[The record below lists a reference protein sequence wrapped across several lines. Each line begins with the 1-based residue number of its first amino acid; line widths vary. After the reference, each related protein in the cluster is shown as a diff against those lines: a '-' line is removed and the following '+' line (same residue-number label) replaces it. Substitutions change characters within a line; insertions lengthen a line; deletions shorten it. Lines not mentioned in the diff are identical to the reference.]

1 MNLSQQIDINKI
13 NGSNTN
19 INSNIKESKTFTI
32 NSLPILNLQDEEEES
47 SSNYYYNDQVN
58 STYKPSPP
66 TRKKEKEKEKI
77 KIKNHKNKN
86 LSCVINSTKKAK
98 KPRENYN
105 PLEGSIIKDQN
116 ELNILTYRIH
126 GNKYNIIF
134 NLLYKASEDKDK
146 SSIFH
151 RKCDQAQTTLVLIET
166 KKGVRFGG
174 FTKRTWR
181 GVSTEKFDND
191 AFLFSLDKRQIYNL
205 IKGKNA
211 IGCYSDFGPIFSGGF
226 KIFDDFFKNG
236 GCIFV
241 DKEKNYKLSQNNEL
255 TGGEE
260 KFEINEIEVYE
271 IKIA

>member
-1 MNLSQQIDINKI
+1 MNL
-13 NGSNTN
+13 
-19 INSNIKESKTFTI
+19 
-32 NSLPILNLQDEEEES
+32 
-47 SSNYYYNDQVN
+47 
-58 STYKPSPP
+58 
-66 TRKKEKEKEKI
+66 
-77 KIKNHKNKN
+77 
-86 LSCVINSTKKAK
+86 
-98 KPRENYN
+98 
-105 PLEGSIIKDQN
+105 
-116 ELNILTYRIH
+116 LTYRIH

-151 RKCDQAQTTLVLIET
+151 KKCDQAQTTLVLIET
-166 KKGVRFGG
+166 KKGIRFGG

-181 GVSTEKFDND
+181 GVSTEKLDND

-211 IGCYSDFGPIFSGGF
+211 IGCYSGFGPIFSGGF

-260 KFEINEIEVYE
+260 KFKINEIEVYE